1 MLSGLSCAHLR
12 DRRHETVRSPRSALR
27 RPMTTGV
34 ETELR
39 AAAVQ
44 HSPHGN
50 GRPRASDPHARRSDA
65 VAADKAAVNA
75 FGPPAE
81 GCAQRTAVRPAAVGA
96 RRALCRPAARN
107 PRTAQ
112 ALPAAPGPQR
122 RAALRSSRGCRE
134 PS

>member
-1 MLSGLSCAHLR
+1 MLNGLSCAHLR

-27 RPMTTGV
+27 HSMTTGV

-50 GRPRASDPHARRSDA
+50 GRPRASDPPARRSDA

-81 GCAQRTAVRPAAVGA
+81 GCAQRAAVGA
-96 RRALCRPAARN
+96 RRALCRPAARK